1 MTTRHPTLDTLSVVL
16 AGAALAAS
24 LLLGAHDAAQAHKP
38 GAFSGR
44 AEIAQYSPG
53 TNRPRVD
60 LRRIRCRWNGTRT
73 TCTRSR

>member
-1 MTTRHPTLDTLSVVL
+1 MTPRHPTVDTITIAL

-24 LLLGAHDAAQAHKP
+24 LFLGAADAVQAAKP

-44 AEIAQYSPG
+44 AAIAQYSPG